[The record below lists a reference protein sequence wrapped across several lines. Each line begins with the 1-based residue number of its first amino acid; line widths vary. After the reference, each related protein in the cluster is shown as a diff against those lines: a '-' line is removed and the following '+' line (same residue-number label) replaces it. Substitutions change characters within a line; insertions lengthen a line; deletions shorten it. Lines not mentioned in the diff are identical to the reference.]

1 MKDMRKFNET
11 VKGALV
17 GSDTKEVVNAASEGN
32 LEKYKNKLNSYSWP
46 RTRDYT
52 MVILI
57 FSPLVVAMQV
67 IDNMKEDDESDET
80 VTKFEKL
87 APLVDNILTRQYM
100 LDLCKYIGEGNG
112 NGIKETLKKFS
123 TYKDLLKALGIQDN
137 VITKLIE
144 RAGKITRWVRNKE
157 YIEKYVTP
165 FVYKALGSKF
175 AAQITKGIVYT
186 NTLYGDPDDRIE
198 YYLTNRAGDYLV
210 WDDLDINFPHQ
221 DTEEYQ
227 SLDSERR
234 MKMAEREYLV
244 GTNPNVGPLPS
255 RIKIT
260 PELKTFFNRFG
271 EMTFGRKVLYIT
283 EKQLYEKLE
292 KIITTK
298 VSTYQDLD
306 DVSKVY
312 EKYIG
317 LYAPADTGRF
327 LNKEVYLNDKVSK
340 RLFMKYVMDTLN
352 YPKDKNVNF
361 GRFENIIELLI
372 DIDPAKLEHAN
383 NHFKKVY
390 KCGDSKYYMDKLKTR
405 SGKKIANEILQQI
418 KDNFDL
424 GTYDISTLERILRF
438 AKLNTATPY
447 KKATRQ
453 RRNSIP

>member
-1 MKDMRKFNET
+1 MENMRKFNET

-17 GSDTKEVVNAASEGN
+17 GSDTKRVVNAASEGD
-32 LEKYKNKLNSYSWP
+32 LEKYKDAMNLYSWP

-100 LDLCKYIGEGNG
+100 FDLCKYIGEGNG
-112 NGIKETLKKFS
+112 KKIKETLKNFS
-123 TYKDLLKALGIQDN
+123 TYKDLLKALGIKDN

-144 RAGKITRWVRNKE
+144 RAGKITRWVRNRE
-157 YIEKYVTP
+157 YIEKYITP
-165 FVYKALGSKF
+165 FVQGALGSKF

-186 NTLYGDPDDRIE
+186 NTLYGDPDDREE
-198 YYLTNRAGDYLV
+198 YRLTNRAGDYLV

-227 SLDSERR
+227 SLGSKRR
-234 MKMAEREYLV
+234 MDMAERRYLSS
-244 GTNPNVGPLPS
+244 TDPNVGPLPS

-260 PELKTFFNRFG
+260 PELKTFFTRFG
-271 EMTFGRKVLYIT
+271 EMTLGRKVLYIT

-306 DVSKVY
+306 DVSKAY

-317 LYAPADTGRF
+317 LYAPANTGRF
-327 LNKEVYLNDKVSK
+327 LNKEVYLNDDVSK

-352 YPKDKNVNF
+352 YSKGRHIDF
-361 GRFENIIELLI
+361 GKFEEIIELLI

-383 NHFKKVY
+383 NRFKKVY
-390 KCGDSKYYMDKLKTR
+390 KCDSQYYVVKLKTR
-405 SGKKIANEILQQI
+405 SGKIAKEILQQI
-418 KDNFDL
+418 RDNFNL
-424 GTYDISTLERILRF
+424 NTYDINTLETILKF
-438 AKLNTATPY
+438 AKLNQATPY
-447 KKATRQ
+447 KKAARQ
-453 RRNSIP
+453 RRNSIS